1 MPQGSPTIWATL
13 AVSCYFVDESNA
25 ADVAAHLRLN
35 ALQDPRAGDLL
46 RELVALKLV

>member
-25 ADVAAHLRLN
+25 ADVT
-35 ALQDPRAGDLL
+35 ALPQ
-46 RELVALKLV
+46 